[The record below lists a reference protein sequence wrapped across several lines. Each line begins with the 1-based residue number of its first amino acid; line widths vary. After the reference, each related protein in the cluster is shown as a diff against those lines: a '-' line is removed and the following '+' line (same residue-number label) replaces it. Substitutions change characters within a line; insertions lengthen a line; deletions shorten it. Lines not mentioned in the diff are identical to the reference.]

1 MASNYPGSLDSFD
14 TIASDKKTS
23 DSVGGRTHRQM
34 HNDLGDAIEA
44 VQTELGTTPS
54 GSYDTVKARFEAI
67 EGSTLPQVDAK
78 GDLIVGTADNT
89 YDNLGVG
96 TNDTVLL
103 AASGETKGVKWAQV
117 PTAAIQDDAVT
128 AAKIAANA
136 VGASE
141 LADNAID
148 TAAIQDSAVTSA
160 KIADGTIVN
169 ADINA
174 SAAIAVSKLAGHATS
189 TTDNALVRYDSTAGN
204 QQNSGVILGDDRSLT
219 GVLSITDQTM
229 ATATLGSELGD
240 GVSLTQALSGLTVG
254 LTYQVA
260 AVSGTMT
267 GATLD
272 GAALTCANNASSFV
286 ATATSHTV
294 VGTAGTATAISVK
307 LVTARNANVAA
318 LVAGARVS
326 QQSTNT
332 FVGVLPTKLTT
343 GLYNS
348 VVGQEAQNS
357 LTTGSSNNAVG
368 YAAQNSL
375 TTGSYNSAVGRSA
388 QYSLTTGLYNS
399 AVGYAAQNSLTTGSS
414 NNAVGYAA
422 QRNLT
427 TGSSNSAVGQE
438 AQRNLTTGSYNS
450 AVGNSAGRAFTTGS
464 YNLALGANAG
474 YSGTTATISGS
485 VCIGTNS
492 SGTGAQATA
501 DNQIVLG
508 TSTHNT
514 LIAGSL
520 EMTGSGT
527 GIIVRS
533 PDGTRYRI
541 GAANGGT
548 VTIAAA

>member
-1 MASNYPGSLDSFD
+1 MASDYPGGLDSFD

-23 DSVGGRTHRQM
+23 DVVGGRTHRDM

-67 EGSTLPQVDAK
+67 EGSTLPQIDAK

-103 AASGETKGVKWAQV
+103 AASGETKGVKWARV

-136 VGASE
+136 VGSSE
-141 LADNAID
+141 LADG
-148 TAAIQDSAVTSA
+148 AVTSLKLA
-160 KIADGTIVN
+160 KGLTIESVTPDAVLSANLAPAIDSWTAVGGSTFSAGTWTIPAAGGISCDIASVTNGAIVQVDVSQGAGVPLTVTLGGVTQVFSSWQNSVTVVASGSGTQTLTVSMAAPGGTITGVTVRSVTSLASPVTVGQAALRLRSYNN
-169 ADINA
+169 AIGVDAQYSLTTGYYNNA
-174 SAAIAVSKLAGHATS
+174 IGGGA
-189 TTDNALVRYDSTAGN
+189 
-204 QQNSGVILGDDRSLT
+204 QRSLT
-219 GVLSITDQTM
+219 
-229 ATATLGSELGD
+229 
-240 GVSLTQALSGLTVG
+240 
-254 LTYQVA
+254 
-260 AVSGTMT
+260 T
-267 GATLD
+267 GYY
-272 GAALTCANNASSFV
+272 NNA
-286 ATATSHTV
+286 
-294 VGTAGTATAISVK
+294 VGY
-307 LVTARNANVAA
+307 
-318 LVAGARVS
+318 GA
-326 QQSTNT
+326 Q
-332 FVGVLPTKLTT
+332 
-343 GLYNS
+343 Y
-348 VVGQEAQNS
+348 S
-357 LTTGSSNNAVG
+357 LTTGSNNNAVG
-368 YAAQNSL
+368 YAAQS
-375 TTGSYNSAVGRSA
+375 
-388 QYSLTTGLYNS
+388 
-399 AVGYAAQNSLTTGSS
+399 
-414 NNAVGYAA
+414 
-422 QRNLT
+422 
-427 TGSSNSAVGQE
+427 
-438 AQRNLTTGSYNS
+438 NLTTGSYNN
-450 AVGNSAGRAFTTGS
+450 AVGHSAGRAFTTGS

-533 PDGTRYRI
+533 PDGTRWRL
-541 GAANGGT
+541 GVSNAGT
-548 VTIAAA
+548 VTVVAA